1 MPCFEHVATPPDRR
15 GKQTER
21 DVLPDSIARWR
32 RGAIYDDVAD
42 FAFGM
47 TPDDVYDAVFMH
59 GHSVLEA

>member
-1 MPCFEHVATPPDRR
+1 
-15 GKQTER
+15 
-21 DVLPDSIARWR
+21 VLPDSIARWR